1 MMKETIWTWMFKIQ
15 TWKTKS
21 NRRVIKLMKRS
32 SRKLKE
38 SKTWTIN
45 LTMITTMRMNKLN
58 KKKMYRLKS
67 LMKQMIY
74 LKFQGHSH
82 PMAIMENTKL
92 KDKKANWTI
101 SCNCH

>member
-1 MMKETIWTWMFKIQ
+1 
-15 TWKTKS
+15 
-21 NRRVIKLMKRS
+21 
-32 SRKLKE
+32 
-38 SKTWTIN
+38 
-45 LTMITTMRMNKLN
+45 MRMNKLN

-82 PMAIMENTKL
+82 PMAIMGNTKL

-101 SCNCH
+101 FCNCH